1 MSGDLGGRPTVKGG
15 RERSIQKNLRI
26 DEKEARKLEKRMRE
40 AGEVSFSAYA
50 RRVLLGEKLVVQVDR
65 KIPREV
71 MRELGAIGNNLNQ
84 LAHQA
89 NTRGSALD
97 SELEEAI
104 EKVERLWMLLS
115 PYKPQNSSE
124 N

>member
-1 MSGDLGGRPTVKGG
+1 MGWTCPSGPPH
-15 RERSIQKNLRI
+15 
-26 DEKEARKLEKRMRE
+26 
-40 AGEVSFSAYA
+40 AYA
-50 RRVLLGEKLVVQVDR
+50 CARRLPAPGVD
-65 KIPREV
+65 
-71 MRELGAIGNNLNQ
+71 AIGSNLNQ

-115 PYKPQNSSE
+115 PYRCGD
-124 N
+124 